1 MKKQILRLVAAI
13 VLAGGS
19 LLTLETGT
27 FFDSN
32 QVLAADRQKLAPED
46 VYEQAS
52 EAVVTIHTGGGSG
65 SGFIISS
72 DGLVLTNSHVV
83 ENAPSTVTV
92 VLKDGTRLPAE
103 VIAFGDKN
111 LDLAAV
117 RIRSQENLP
126 TIPLA
131 GTNSVRVGS
140 EVYAI
145 GSPFGK
151 FSGTFTRGIVSR
163 LDEEEKQ
170 IQHDAAINPGN
181 SGGPLLNAFG
191 EAIGVNTAIY
201 ASGSRNT
208 GISFAINLEQVE
220 SFLVAVQSGEQPR
233 LSAWENSRS
242 SSPRSLTLDGEVV
255 NGSLRD
261 GDETLWDESFFDV
274 YSFEGW
280 AGQQVIIE
288 MASWELDPYLI
299 LLNADGTIVT
309 KNDDWRPGDR
319 NARIIITLP
328 EDGTYTVVVSTFKS
342 EQSGNYTLR
351 AYN

>member
-1 MKKQILRLVAAI
+1 MNKQLLRLVAAV

-19 LLTLETGT
+19 LLTLETGLPC
-27 FFDSN
+27 FYSN
-32 QVLAADRQKLAPED
+32 PVLAQGREKLAAED

-52 EAVVTIHTGGGSG
+52 EAVVTIYTGRGSG
-65 SGFIISS
+65 SGFIINA

-83 ENAPSTVTV
+83 ENAPRTVTV

-117 RIRSQENLP
+117 KIRSQDNLP

-131 GTNSVRVGS
+131 TANSVRVGS

-191 EAIGVNTAIY
+191 EAIGVNTAFY
-201 ASGSRNT
+201 SSRSRNT

-220 SFLVAVQSGEQPR
+220 SFLVAVQSGETPR
-233 LSAWENSRS
+233 LSAWKNST
-242 SSPRSLTLDGEVV
+242 SPRSLTLDGEVV

-288 MASWELDPYLI
+288 MVSWELDPYLI
-299 LLNADGTIVT
+299 LLNSDGTILT
-309 KNDDWRPGDR
+309 KNDDWRPGDP

-342 EQSGNYTLR
+342 EQSGDYTLR